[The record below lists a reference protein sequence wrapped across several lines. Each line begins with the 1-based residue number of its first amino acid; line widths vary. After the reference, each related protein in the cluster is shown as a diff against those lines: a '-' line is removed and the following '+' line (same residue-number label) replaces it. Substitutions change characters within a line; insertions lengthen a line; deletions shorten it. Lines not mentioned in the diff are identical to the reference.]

1 MPFSRHKKKFFHIP
15 ILYKISVLEPAKPIN
30 FWSIF
35 LNKKNYGTVLET
47 MAADTE
53 KYCYQLVYQIF
64 LIIKSIIM
72 STTNFPTP
80 SQETQVVT
88 TRKTNTAKNAVIG
101 VLAAAVL
108 GLGGYMVYDKNK
120 NSETIQQQQTTIAKV
135 TDEKSDIQVSFDASL
150 ARLDSMT
157 TANTGLNSQLN
168 DKNSEITKVKAEIR
182 SILNKKN
189 ATAGELARARKLI
202 ASLNDKISVLEA
214 DVARLTGE
222 NQTLS
227 NDKVVLTQ
235 EKEKVTQDLAAT
247 TVVKEELEKKV
258 DVASTLN
265 ASNIVI
271 TPVNIKR
278 NGKEKVS
285 STAKR
290 VDKLLVSFDV
300 TNRIAQPGSTDV
312 YVVVIGPDG
321 QPVATGT
328 ETFTTRDDGAKSYTA
343 KLPVEIETAKRK
355 NVEFAFAPGS
365 NFQQGSYKI
374 MIYQNG
380 FLIGEGVREL
390 KKGGLFS

>member
-1 MPFSRHKKKFFHIP
+1 
-15 ILYKISVLEPAKPIN
+15 
-30 FWSIF
+30 
-35 LNKKNYGTVLET
+35 
-47 MAADTE
+47 
-53 KYCYQLVYQIF
+53 
-64 LIIKSIIM
+64 M

-80 SQETQVVT
+80 EQEKQVT
-88 TRKTNTAKNAVIG
+88 APHKTNVVKNAVIG
-101 VLAAAVL
+101 VLAAGVL
-108 GLGGYMVYDKNK
+108 GMGGYMAYDKTK
-120 NSETIQQQQTTIAKV
+120 NSEIIQQQQTQIAKV
-135 TDEKSDIQVSFDASL
+135 TDDKSDIQTSFDASL

-157 TANTGLNSQLN
+157 TANNGLTSKLA
-168 DKNSEITKVKAEIR
+168 DKNAEIAKTKNEIR

-189 ATAGELARARKLI
+189 ATASELARAKTLI
-202 ASLNDKISVLEA
+202 ASLNDKITNLEA
-214 DVARLTGE
+214 DVARLTTE

-227 NDKVVLTQ
+227 NDKVVLIQ
-235 EKEKVTQDLAAT
+235 EKEKLTTDLTAT
-247 TVVKEELEKKV
+247 TEAKVNLEKKV

-271 TPVNIKR
+271 TPVNVKK

-285 STAKR
+285 TTAKR

-300 TNRIAQPGSTDV
+300 NNRIAEPGATDV

-321 QPVATGT
+321 QPVSAGA
-328 ETFTTRDDGAKSYTA
+328 ETFTTREDGNKNYTA
-343 KLPVEIETAKRK
+343 KLPIEIETAKSK

-380 FLIGEGVREL
+380 FLIGQGVREL